1 MSFFDPQHQLSRTLL
16 AVVCGLTLLQCRPDP
31 MPNPYDD
38 IDEVQTVID
47 ATAPI
52 PEGTF
57 AWLHDR
63 MFQPTCANS
72 GCHDGT
78 FEPDFRTINSAWNT
92 LVWHPVISNDAAG
105 SFEFRVVPQDVAG
118 SLLIERLTTF
128 IPNTS
133 GMMPLSVDPGSD
145 WNDNKTAYLE
155 ALETWIENGALD
167 VNGNEPV
174 IGDLSPQITGFGGFP
189 SGNLTDPYP
198 RNPDANYRLEVE
210 AGPVDL
216 WFAIN
221 DDSTPLDALVAGL
234 RMAASPD
241 SLAQAPAWEMDQPF
255 TFDAANFFGG
265 TSTYS
270 HRVTLDLT
278 GFPSESTWYLLAT
291 VDDGTNAIAIPGPGS
306 QPYLIPLYSIYIP

>member
-1 MSFFDPQHQLSRTLL
+1 MPTFRHIPLWIASLVVFGVL
-16 AVVCGLTLLQCRPDP
+16 AQCRPDP
-31 MPNPYDD
+31 PPNPYDD
-38 IDEVQTVID
+38 IVLTVNEID
-47 ATAPI
+47 ATAPV

-105 SFEFRVVPQDVAG
+105 SFEFRVVPGSTAS
-118 SLLIERLTTF
+118 SLLMERLTNF

-145 WNDNKTAYLE
+145 WNENKSAYLE
-155 ALETWIENGALD
+155 ALENWIEAGALD
-167 VNGNEPV
+167 INGNEPV
-174 IGDLSPQITGFGGFP
+174 IGDLSPQIMGFGGFP
-189 SGNLTDPYP
+189 AGNLDTPYR
-198 RNPDANYRLEVE
+198 RNPEANYRLEVE

-216 WFAIN
+216 WFAIG
-221 DDSTPLDALVAGL
+221 DDSTPIEALTAAL

-241 SLAQAPAWEMDQPF
+241 STSFAPAVEMDQPF
-255 TFDAANFFGG
+255 TFEAANFFGG
-265 TSTYS
+265 TSTYT
-270 HRVTLDLT
+270 HRVTLDFS
-278 GFPSESTWYLLAT
+278 GFPSESTWYIQAT
-291 VDDGTNAIAIPGPGS
+291 VNDGTNSSSIPGPGS
-306 QPYLIPLYSIYIP
+306 QPYMIPLYSIYIP

>member
-1 MSFFDPQHQLSRTLL
+1 
-16 AVVCGLTLLQCRPDP
+16 
-31 MPNPYDD
+31 
-38 IDEVQTVID
+38 
-47 ATAPI
+47 
-52 PEGTF
+52 
-57 AWLHDR
+57 
-63 MFQPTCANS
+63 
-72 GCHDGT
+72 
-78 FEPDFRTINSAWNT
+78 
-92 LVWHPVISNDAAG
+92 
-105 SFEFRVVPQDVAG
+105 
-118 SLLIERLTTF
+118 
-128 IPNTS
+128 
-133 GMMPLSVDPGSD
+133 MMPLSVDPGSD